1 VGEIERWKKARR
13 GVEHIAGPD
22 GPVCSRFTA
31 TFVSL
36 AAAVPDNVW
45 LRSSDPAVES
55 HRLRDFNVP
64 RPEGGMQPAIVHA
77 GRCWLFSSTYFE
89 RDQTGSETRW
99 LLFLDHG
106 PADREH
112 PE

>member
-1 VGEIERWKKARR
+1 MGEIERWKKARR

-55 HRLRDFNVP
+55 HRLRDFDP
-64 RPEGGMQPAIVHA
+64 SLRGWDEPAIMYG
-77 GRCWLFSSTYFE
+77 GRRWDFSGTRFE
-89 RDQTGSETRW
+89 RDHTGSETRW